1 MEAATLSEDEA
12 TSTNF
17 TCGSHFYEEVE
28 DTKVFFT
35 KLISKM
41 LVFDDISTS
50 LLSLCSLPFNLQII
64 RL

>member
-50 LLSLCSLPFNLQII
+50 L
-64 RL
+64 

>member
-28 DTKVFFT
+28 DTKV
-35 KLISKM
+35 
-41 LVFDDISTS
+41 
-50 LLSLCSLPFNLQII
+50 CHLPHLTDVS
-64 RL
+64 